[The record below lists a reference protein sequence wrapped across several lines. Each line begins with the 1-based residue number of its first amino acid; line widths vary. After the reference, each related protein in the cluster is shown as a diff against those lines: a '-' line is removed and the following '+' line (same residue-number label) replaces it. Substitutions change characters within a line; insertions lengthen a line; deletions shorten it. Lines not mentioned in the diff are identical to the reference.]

1 MGVEG
6 SLRSSA
12 PPVARFRG
20 AIASSTLVSVLV
32 AVGLLLVGFLVRLYL
47 TRRIPAPW
55 IMGDEL
61 LYSDLAR
68 SVADTGDLA
77 IRGLALSVRTYG
89 IYPLVVAP
97 AWLADSTTTAY
108 GLAKTINALLMT
120 LAAVPVYLWARRIVR
135 PELALCLLGLV
146 LLLPAMSYSG
156 TLMTENVAF
165 PAVCLAL
172 LMIALALERPT
183 LARQLLALVAIFL
196 AVACRLQNVVFFAI
210 LPLAVALKVFLDWR
224 APERRFDLKRELRSY
239 LPTLVAL
246 AALVLMYGAYQLV
259 RGRPLSGGLGGYEAV
274 ANADYSLRAVARWV
288 VFHAAELSFAVALIP
303 VSALI
308 IMFGLAC
315 TRRFATTSAERAFL
329 AVAAASLVFVVQAGA
344 FASQFILRIEERNMI
359 YVEPVLLLA
368 FVFWLERGAPRP
380 QRLTLVAFLVPVAL
394 LTSIPFERLF
404 NVSIFSDTTG
414 LLPLLRVSA
423 LVSGGTDG
431 MRVLLVL
438 GALAVM
444 MFAALAS
451 TRALVVGG
459 LIGVALFLGVSTK
472 MVVGSQRS
480 QAVAARIATGASDVN
495 WVDDRVPKGETAA
508 LLFNADLAADGHPAW
523 QTEFW
528 NRDVQRVVYLGA
540 HDFGFP
546 GFDASVGPTGRFLSA
561 TGTAARPPAV
571 DYVVA
576 PVGVDLAGEHVATE
590 GRFALWHI
598 SKPLRLATQREG
610 FTADGWTG
618 ADATFTRYRPGATHV
633 IVDLSRPKLP
643 VPPGVVRVELVTR
656 GKVVEVRR
664 WVARSNSSRSF
675 RFRAPAA
682 PFSVQIHVAPTFS
695 PADVGLA
702 DPRQLGVLASVR
714 TLPQ

>member
-1 MGVEG
+1 MGAEG

-12 PPVARFRG
+12 QPVARFRG
-20 AIASSTLVSVLV
+20 AVASSTLVSSLV
-32 AVGLLLVGFLVRLYL
+32 AAGLLLVGFLVRLYL

-77 IRGLALSVRTYG
+77 IRGLAVSVRTYG
-89 IYPLVVAP
+89 IYPLVIAP

-120 LAAVPVYLWARRIVR
+120 LAAVPIYLWARRIVR

-156 TLMTENVAF
+156 TIMTENAAF

-172 LMIALALERPT
+172 FMIALALERPT
-183 LARQLLALVAIFL
+183 LGRQLLALAAIVL

-210 LPLAVALKVFLDWR
+210 LPLAVAVKLFLDWR
-224 APERRFDLKRELRSY
+224 APEGRFGLKREVRSY
-239 LPTLVAL
+239 LPTLVTL
-246 AALVLMYGAYQLV
+246 ASLVLLYGAFQV
-259 RGRPLSGGLGGYEAV
+259 ARGRPLAGGLGGYSVV

-288 VFHAAELSFAVALIP
+288 VFHAAEVGFAVALVP

-308 IMFGLAC
+308 IVFGLSC
-315 TRRFATTSAERAFL
+315 TRRFATTPAERAFL
-329 AVAAASLVFVVQAGA
+329 AVAAASLLFIVQAGA
-344 FASQFILRIEERNMI
+344 FASQFIQRIEERNMI

-368 FVFWLERGAPRP
+368 FVLWLERGAPRP

-414 LLPLLRVSA
+414 LLPLFRVSA

-444 MFAALAS
+444 VFAALAS
-451 TRALVVGG
+451 TRVLVVGG
-459 LIGVALFLGVSTK
+459 LLGVALFLGVSTK

-480 QAVAARIATGASDVN
+480 QAVAARNATGASDVD

-508 LLFNADLAADGHPAW
+508 LLFNSDFAADGHPAW

-528 NRDVQRVVYLGA
+528 NQDVQRVVYLGA
-540 HDFGFP
+540 RDFGFP
-546 GFDASVGPTGRFLSA
+546 GFEALVRPTGRLTA
-561 TGTAARPPAV
+561 VNGTVTRPPAV

-576 PVGVDLAGEHVATE
+576 PVGADLAGERVATE
-590 GRFALWHI
+590 GRFALWRV

-610 FTADGWTG
+610 FTGDGWTG
-618 ADATFTRYRPGATHV
+618 ADATFTRYLPGAKLV
-633 IVDLSRPKLP
+633 LVDLSRPKLP
-643 VPPGVVRVELVTR
+643 VPPGLVRVELVSR
-656 GKVVEVRR
+656 GSVVEQRR
-664 WVARSNSSRSF
+664 WVARSDSSRTV
-675 RFRAPAA
+675 RFRAPSA
-682 PFSVQIHVAPTFS
+682 PFSVRIHVAPTFS

-702 DPRQLGVLASVR
+702 DTRQLGVLASVR
-714 TLPQ
+714 TLPR